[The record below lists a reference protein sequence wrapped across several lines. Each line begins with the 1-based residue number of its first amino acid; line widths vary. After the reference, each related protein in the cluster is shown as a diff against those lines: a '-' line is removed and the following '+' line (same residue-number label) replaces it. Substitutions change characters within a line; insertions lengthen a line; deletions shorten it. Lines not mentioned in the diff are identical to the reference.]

1 MDAVVMLILRSLI
14 RWIRDNPESRVTRF
28 MLAPRGPRTDPG
40 SMTRIDR
47 LKSSLTFLL
56 WGAVFFGLLTAWSY
70 ACIEWNMVDSD
81 GPLFMAILFGL
92 VIFAGMGIVGGFYM
106 LLRDLI

>member
-1 MDAVVMLILRSLI
+1 MVAVVMLILRSLI